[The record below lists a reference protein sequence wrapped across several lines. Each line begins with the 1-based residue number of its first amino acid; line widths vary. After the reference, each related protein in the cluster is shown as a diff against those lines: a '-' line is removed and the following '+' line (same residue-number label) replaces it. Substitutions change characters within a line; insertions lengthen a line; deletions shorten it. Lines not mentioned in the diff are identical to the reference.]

1 MKKTNNYLIVMATCV
16 ISAFIG
22 LSLSFAPFRIA
33 KSSVA
38 TYTMEYAFYVAVIL
52 SLLLMIISVNLLNQ
66 WKCRNSIQFMLYHS
80 WVRFQDIRICTDELS
95 QYLIYAYP
103 TQTHKLRGWSIKA
116 ALYLHKEQYDAVLNY
131 LHSIFGLVRLDE
143 RDADLLERL
152 IVIFKEKP
160 DFSIPFFPD
169 GEWIQAAAE
178 YYMSISEKID
188 ILRRDIKNAKEKI
201 GTELKNQSSPEN
213 IDSQLPAIGMI
224 A

>member
-1 MKKTNNYLIVMATCV
+1 MKKTNNYLIVMAACV

-38 TYTMEYAFYVAVIL
+38 TYTMEYAWYVAVIL
-52 SLLLMIISVNLLNQ
+52 SLLLMIISVNWLNQ
-66 WKCRNSIQFMLYHS
+66 WKCRKSIQFMLYHS

-131 LHSIFGLVRLDE
+131 LHSIFGLIELDRE
-143 RDADLLERL
+143 DADLLERL

-160 DFSIPFFPD
+160 NFSIPFFPD
-169 GEWIQAAAE
+169 EGWMQATAE
-178 YYMSISEKID
+178 YYMNIPEKID
-188 ILRRDIKNAKEKI
+188 ILRCDIRNARGKI
-201 GTELKNQSSPEN
+201 GAELKKTAQS
-213 IDSQLPAIGMI
+213 DSSATALI
-224 A
+224 ASD

>member
-1 MKKTNNYLIVMATCV
+1 MKKTNEYLTVVAACV
-16 ISAFIG
+16 ISAFVG

-33 KSSVA
+33 KLSVA
-38 TYTMEYAFYVAVIL
+38 TYAMEHAFYVAVIL
-52 SLLLMIISVNLLNQ
+52 SLLLMIISVNWLNQ
-66 WKCRNSIQFMLYHS
+66 WKCRKSIQFMLYHS

-103 TQTHKLRGWSIKA
+103 TQTHKLRAWSIKA

-131 LHSIFGLVRLDE
+131 LHGIFGLVELNKK
-143 RDADLLERL
+143 DADLLERL

-169 GEWIQAAAE
+169 GEWIQVAAE

-188 ILRRDIKNAKEKI
+188 ILRRDIRNAKEKMET
-201 GTELKNQSSPEN
+201 GLKNQ
-213 IDSQLPAIGMI
+213 ARTIGST
-224 A
+224 